1 MKHNYKTLSHTQHDT
16 NTEESLGIENTV
28 WAGTVVAS
36 GRLLGVVVYTG
47 TETRAVMNN
56 SSPRSKI
63 GLLDIEVNNLTK
75 VRPLYFIIVVI
86 IELLY
91 KFSCDICK
99 I

>member
-1 MKHNYKTLSHTQHDT
+1 M
-16 NTEESLGIENTV
+16 
-28 WAGTVVAS
+28 VAS

-75 VRPLYFIIVVI
+75 VGSLYIIIVLVVFTVI
-86 IELLY
+86 FTELLY
-91 KFSCDICK
+91 EISGDICE